1 MLIIFSL
8 ADAISSPS
16 SLLTDANYV
25 GGILLLLIAIG
36 MVYIAIRSEASQKLT
51 FPVQTKNLVEL
62 SKLNFSSFPN
72 LVELDLAGCRLNG
85 SCNTQEFV

>member
-36 MVYIAIRSEASQKLT
+36 MVYIAINLLVPFT
-51 FPVQTKNLVEL
+51 FY
-62 SKLNFSSFPN
+62 FCF
-72 LVELDLAGCRLNG
+72 
-85 SCNTQEFV
+85 